1 MKYTWIDGKVKFYKY
16 EKDGQ
21 YYFDETEGSVPIEQ
35 PSEELL
41 ARLEGKRFA
50 NYTEAKNFI
59 ESGCPLTETEMLAL
73 ALAELY
79 EVVAGGIE

>member
-35 PSEELL
+35 PWEELL

-50 NYTEAKNFI
+50 NYTEAKNYI
-59 ESGCPLTETEMLAL
+59 ENGCPLTETEMLAL